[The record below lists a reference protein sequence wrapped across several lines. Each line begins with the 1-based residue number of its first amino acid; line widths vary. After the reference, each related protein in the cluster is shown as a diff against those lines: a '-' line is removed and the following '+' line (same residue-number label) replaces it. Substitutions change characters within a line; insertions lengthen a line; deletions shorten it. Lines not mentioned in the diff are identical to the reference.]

1 MILRELRAADIAQ
14 IRQWPVYPGDMF
26 QMDYALRSQ
35 GWLDAFRRKTGVAI
49 FVAEEGDALIGFT
62 LLIKTGAAEAEF
74 RIALRADKT
83 GQGLGETIAA
93 LTLQKGF
100 AELGLSRIHLI
111 VRKNNH
117 RGIRLYQRLGF
128 IDCGACWQEIQGVL
142 VNFMM
147 MAIGSGQ
154 FARSRKKEKEKTMA
168 KSMRRAL
175 IVIDVQNDYI
185 NGNLPIEY
193 PPVEQSLA
201 NIGRAMDAA
210 REAGIPVVVV
220 QNVLPENMPIM
231 AKGTHGAE
239 LHPSITERGWNH
251 YVLKNLPSALAETG
265 LEEWLRTNGIDTITV
280 VGYMTHNCDFST
292 VVQGMHAGFTVELL
306 SDATGSVPYAN
317 RAGSATAEEIH
328 RVVTVVMQARF
339 ATVLTTNEWL
349 NALTTGVTPERD
361 NIFSSNQRA
370 RQHVAMAP
378 K

>member
-1 MILRELRAADIAQ
+1 M
-14 IRQWPVYPGDMF
+14 
-26 QMDYALRSQ
+26 
-35 GWLDAFRRKTGVAI
+35 T
-49 FVAEEGDALIGFT
+49 
-62 LLIKTGAAEAEF
+62 
-74 RIALRADKT
+74 
-83 GQGLGETIAA
+83 
-93 LTLQKGF
+93 
-100 AELGLSRIHLI
+100 
-111 VRKNNH
+111 
-117 RGIRLYQRLGF
+117 
-128 IDCGACWQEIQGVL
+128 
-142 VNFMM
+142 
-147 MAIGSGQ
+147 
-154 FARSRKKEKEKTMA
+154 

-210 REAGIPVVVV
+210 RAAAIPVVVV

-239 LHPSITERGWNH
+239 LHPSITERGWDH
-251 YVLKNLPSALAETG
+251 SVLKNMPSAFAGTG
-265 LEEWLRTNGIDTITV
+265 LEEWLRTNGIDTLTV

-292 VVQGMHAGFTVELL
+292 VVQGMHSGFTVELL

-328 RVVTVVMQARF
+328 RVITVVMQARF

-370 RQHVAMAP
+370 RQHVEMGQ